1 MKRLLSRLLPGFSWK
16 RLGLILLGA
25 AIASFGLYNIHGP
38 CGITEGGVLGSVL
51 LLRHWLGLPA
61 SIATPLLD
69 LSCYALALGVLGS
82 SFIRWSVL
90 STAWV
95 SLFFRLWET
104 WPPVL
109 PDLSHRPLL
118 AAVLG
123 ALFVGVGVGL
133 IVRQGGSSGGDDA
146 LALSMSKLSGVR
158 VSICYLATDLTVLLL
173 SLSYIPVRRIAYS
186 LVTVTIS
193 SWLIDFLHGG
203 KETASR

>member
-1 MKRLLSRLLPGFSWK
+1 MKRLLSRLLPGFTFR

-25 AIASFGLYNIHGP
+25 AIASFGLYNIPQP

-61 SIATPLLD
+61 SLATPALD
-69 LSCYALALGVLGS
+69 FACYTLALRVLGG

-95 SLFFRLWET
+95 SLFFRLWERR
-104 WPPVL
+104 PPVL
-109 PDLSHRPLL
+109 PDLSGQPLL
-118 AAVLG
+118 ASVLG
-123 ALFVGVGVGL
+123 ALFVGLGVGL

-146 LALSMSKLSGVR
+146 LALSMSRLSGVR
-158 VSICYLATDLTVLLL
+158 VSLCYLATDLTVLLL
-173 SLSYIPVRRIAYS
+173 SLSYIPVSRIAYS

-193 SWLIDFLHGG
+193 SWLIDLLQGG
-203 KETASR
+203 RKGTSL